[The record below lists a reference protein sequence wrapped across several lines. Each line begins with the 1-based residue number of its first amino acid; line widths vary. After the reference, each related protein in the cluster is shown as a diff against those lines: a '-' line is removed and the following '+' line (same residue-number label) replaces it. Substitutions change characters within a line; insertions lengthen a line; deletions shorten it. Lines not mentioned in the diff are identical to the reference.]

1 MSESRLIVGLGNP
14 GKEYQLTRHNLG
26 FDVVQALARR
36 WRLSFTKSSECAGF
50 VADGRL
56 FDCDICLLMPT
67 TYMNRS
73 GEAVKA
79 VLARRNI
86 DAGHVLVICDDLQLP
101 FGRLRLRRRGSDG
114 GHNGLSS
121 IIEHLGTDHFARL
134 RCGIGSP
141 ADPQGTVDY
150 VLEKFSKEERQHLD
164 AFVGEAAEC
173 CEAWIREDMETVMN
187 RFNIKS

>member
-26 FDVVQALARR
+26 FNVVQALAER
-36 WRLSFTKSSECAGF
+36 WRFSFAKSPSGF
-50 VADGRL
+50 IADGRL

-79 VLARRNI
+79 VLARRDI
-86 DAGHVLVICDDLQLP
+86 DVGDVLIVCDDLKLP
-101 FGRLRLRRRGSDG
+101 FGHLRLRRNGSDG
-114 GHNGLSS
+114 GHNGLGS
-121 IIEHLGTDHFARL
+121 IIEHLGTNNFARL

-141 ADPQGTVDY
+141 PNLSETVDY
-150 VLEKFSKEERQHLD
+150 VLEKFSAQERQHLD
-164 AFVGEAAEC
+164 VFVGGAADC
-173 CEAWIREDMETVMN
+173 CEAWLQEDMETVMN
-187 RFNIKS
+187 RYNTKS